1 MMKRFFWGVL
11 IVMVLPSSVLFAS
24 DLNWSSQQKIEEM
37 PLPDYEYQLTQE
49 QMPHFIQS
57 IVDSVLLFFGKKP
70 VENIIPAMMLT
81 QKQID
86 EQLLSHILYP
96 NEIKEINHQFA
107 RNNRL
112 IQLQNIYLKPVSCEG
127 QKMIYQFRHR
137 QNTRRREYRQ
147 NYQGKYIVP

>member
-1 MMKRFFWGVL
+1 MKRFFWGVL
-11 IVMVLPSSVLFAS
+11 IVMLMPSSVLFAS
-24 DLNWSSQQKIEEM
+24 DLNWSSQRKIEEM

-57 IVDSVLLFFGKKP
+57 IIDSVLLFFGKKP
-70 VENIIPAMMLT
+70 VENVIPAMMLT

-86 EQLLSHILYP
+86 EQLLSHVLYP

-137 QNTRRREYRQ
+137 KNTRQLEYRQ